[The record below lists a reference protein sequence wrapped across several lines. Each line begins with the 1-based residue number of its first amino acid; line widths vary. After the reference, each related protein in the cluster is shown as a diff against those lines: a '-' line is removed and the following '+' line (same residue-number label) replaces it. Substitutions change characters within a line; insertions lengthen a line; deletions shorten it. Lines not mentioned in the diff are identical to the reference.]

1 MPALPAPGAGV
12 SILVELRG
20 LEVRGRHGAEPD
32 EREREQ
38 PFLYDV
44 ELELPEPAEDRLEE
58 TVDYREVVALV
69 KEVSAERQFTLL
81 ETMAGA
87 VADALLERFPADR
100 VRVRVRKPEVRL
112 AAPVEHAAA
121 SVERSRS

>member
-1 MPALPAPGAGV
+1 MSV
-12 SILVELRG
+12 LVELYG
-20 LEVRGRHGAEPD
+20 LEIRGRHGAEPE

-44 ELELPEPAEDRLEE
+44 ELELPEPAGDRLEQ
-58 TVDYREVVALV
+58 TVDYREVVELV
-69 KEVSAERQFTLL
+69 RELSGSRQFTLL
-81 ETMAGA
+81 ETMATA
-87 VADALLERFPADR
+87 VADALLERFPAER

-112 AAPVEHAAA
+112 AAPAEHAAA

>member
-1 MPALPAPGAGV
+1 MSV
-12 SILVELRG
+12 VVELRG
-20 LEVRGRHGAEPD
+20 LEVPGRHGAEPE

-44 ELELPEPAEDRLEE
+44 ELELPEPAGDRLEE
-58 TVDYREVVALV
+58 TVDYREVAALV
-69 KEVSAERQFTLL
+69 SQVSGSRQFTLL
-81 ETMAGA
+81 ETIAAA
-87 VADALLERFPADR
+87 VADALLERFPAER